1 MEFMS
6 LKRVKF
12 ILGSGWTAGRGIT
25 SWAADQ
31 RPERAEK
38 LGSTRPETDY
48 FSLKGAIEDL
58 FFYLGYEAPAFEPE
72 DHSFFESGQSVK
84 ILTKNETAGY
94 LGLLKPEIR
103 KAYELEKLA
112 YACELNLAALFDRQP
127 RAFVFAPVPRYPGM
141 VRDLSFLVEA
151 QVNFQAID
159 VQLKKLNVPYL
170 ERFEIYDRFEGGSL
184 PAGQISLI
192 LFVSF
197 SGMSPGLFWPK
208 KLTGQC

>member
-1 MEFMS
+1 
-6 LKRVKF
+6 
-12 ILGSGWTAGRGIT
+12 
-25 SWAADQ
+25 
-31 RPERAEK
+31 
-38 LGSTRPETDY
+38 
-48 FSLKGAIEDL
+48 
-58 FFYLGYEAPAFEPE
+58 
-72 DHSFFESGQSVK
+72 
-84 ILTKNETAGY
+84 LTKNETAGY

-127 RAFVFAPVPRYPGM
+127 RAFVFAPVPRYPGI

-159 VQLKKLNVPYL
+159 VQLKNLMFLIWRDLKFMTGLRAAACQPVRL
-170 ERFEIYDRFEGGSL
+170 
-184 PAGQISLI
+184 AI